1 MTLTKA
7 MEILK
12 HHQRWRLGE
21 IDEMPYKP
29 LEITEALDVLLS
41 QETNIRSEAIG
52 FKKAISLLE
61 GKLKDMELRN
71 EEENTESLKDFRNKL
86 RSGMTFS
93 IYLLE
98 KEIQES

>member
-29 LEITEALDVLLS
+29 LEITEALDVLLL
-41 QETNIRSEAIG
+41 
-52 FKKAISLLE
+52 FV
-61 GKLKDMELRN
+61 D
-71 EEENTESLKDFRNKL
+71 ENNRKPV
-86 RSGMTFS
+86 
-93 IYLLE
+93 
-98 KEIQES
+98 